1 MLLKPHV
8 KRIIWIL
15 WLLIVPAGSWL
26 VYYFFPPL
34 VSSIS
39 FELLGFLLLTCFVAG
54 TPMIINNTPIFYI
67 QWVSLTVFLIFG
79 LFVEVIF
86 MQIAIVVL
94 LLRIRVPREQLH
106 RYPLNWLMFFITSV
120 GSGIVYYALGGTHG
134 IDILS
139 SPLNLLLA
147 FSYACTY
154 FLLNHFLLK
163 FIAYLVQRQKR
174 ALFDKDFIWEALSS
188 AITLP
193 IGMILY
199 ILYQE
204 VGAIAVIFVG
214 IPFASLSIIL
224 NLYHSSNKV
233 NQNLQKATE
242 IGHEL
247 AERLHVEEVLDLFI
261 QRLTEM
267 FPVDYAHILDIV
279 DDELQLLRSVEKNV
293 KQSLE
298 MPPQFINQGISGHV
312 WSTGKAVLYNSK
324 REWKDI
330 VHGYM
335 PVSAES
341 IICVPI
347 VRSNEVVG
355 ILLLA
360 SEQKRA
366 YEKVQLMIVDIL
378 SSYFAVAIENAKHY
392 ERTKEDSERCA
403 LTKLYNYRYMER
415 ALEAEY
421 LLLTNGK
428 RKHLSVILL
437 DIDHFKNIN
446 DRYGHQSGNEILF
459 QLAQRLSGL
468 IDIKTGIVVRFGGEE
483 FVIILPD
490 VDKKAALNIAEF
502 VRQMI
507 ANRPFILSQHI
518 EDTKTEITVHLTA
531 SIGVASAPED
541 ADDSMSLIRHA
552 DRALYV
558 GAKRNGRNKVA
569 EYVK

>member
-1 MLLKPHV
+1 
-8 KRIIWIL
+8 
-15 WLLIVPAGSWL
+15 
-26 VYYFFPPL
+26 
-34 VSSIS
+34 
-39 FELLGFLLLTCFVAG
+39 
-54 TPMIINNTPIFYI
+54 MIINNTPIFYI

-94 LLRIRVPREQLH
+94 LLRIRAPREQLH
-106 RYPLNWLMFFITSV
+106 RYPLNWLMFFMTSV
-120 GSGIVYYALGGTHG
+120 GSGVVYYALGGTHG

-139 SPLNLLLA
+139 SPHNLLLA
-147 FSYACTY
+147 FAYACTY
-154 FLLNHFLLK
+154 FLLNHFLLM
-163 FIAYLVQRQKR
+163 FIAYIVQGKKR
-174 ALFDKDFIWEALSS
+174 ALFDKDFIWEALST

-224 NLYHSSNKV
+224 NLYYSSDKV

-267 FPVDYAHILDIV
+267 FPVDYAYILDIV
-279 DDELQLLRSVEKNV
+279 DDELKLLKSVEKNV
-293 KQSLE
+293 KQSLKI
-298 MPPQFINQGISGHV
+298 PSQFKSQGISGHV

-335 PVSAES
+335 PASAES

-366 YEKVQLMIVDIL
+366 YEKAQLMIVDIL

-421 LLLTNGK
+421 LLLTKGK
-428 RKHLSVILL
+428 RDHLSVILL
-437 DIDHFKNIN
+437 DIDHFKNVN
-446 DRYGHQSGNEILF
+446 DRYGHQSGNEILY
-459 QLAQRLSGL
+459 QLAQRLSAL
-468 IDIKTGIVVRFGGEE
+468 IDMKTGIVARFGGEE

-502 VRQMI
+502 VRQTI

-518 EDTKTEITVHLTA
+518 EDIKTEISVHLTA
-531 SIGVASAPED
+531 SIGVASAPDD
-541 ADDSMSLIRHA
+541 ADDAMSIIRHA